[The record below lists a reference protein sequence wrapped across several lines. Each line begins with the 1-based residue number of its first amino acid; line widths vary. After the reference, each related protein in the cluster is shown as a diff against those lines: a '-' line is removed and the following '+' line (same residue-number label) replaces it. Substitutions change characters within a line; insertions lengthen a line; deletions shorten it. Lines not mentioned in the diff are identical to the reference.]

1 MIRERRADAEGTR
14 GWRQA
19 GRRGVHELRAGAHA
33 SASHGELLTPFVR
46 RYFLVTLLKVALDFR
61 HQFIPC
67 LSSAT
72 SLW

>member
-1 MIRERRADAEGTR
+1 M
-14 GWRQA
+14 
-19 GRRGVHELRAGAHA
+19 HELRAGAHA